1 MVSVSNHSILN
12 FTYPCQ
18 PKEGEDSPFLLWEKV
33 RMGAIVWGL
42 TDALYEINQ
51 DALTRRW
58 KMRSRKYTMYYRAAT
73 DDF

>member
-12 FTYPCQ
+12 FTYLCQ
-18 PKEGEDSPFLLWEKV
+18 SKEGEDSPFLLWGKV

-42 TDALYEINQ
+42 TDALYENNQ
-51 DALTRRW
+51 DALTRML
-58 KMRSRKYTMYYRAAT
+58 KIMSRKYTMLCRAAI